1 MVKNYYPVSIEK
13 LHKEIYDK
21 NKIQNLIHENFCLYK
36 YTKGKNKEKFCLNKF
51 KDINELQY
59 CFMHRWEMK
68 PWIKCN
74 SLNCNGKTKIELCR
88 KCKKIYNSQIP
99 DVELPFIDDKE
110 RYSLS
115 DIFGDNVLVERIYI
129 NGFYIIKNY
138 NTHDYYKKYTLKI
151 NLILPKYVEGK
162 KIKKIR
168 HNEYCFYNKNKND
181 IKFIFEDDLNYY
193 INYINKNK
201 NKLLN
206 IIKIIIK
213 FKRIRKKCYNIKSNH
228 DIFLNQEP
236 KYGNSEISKTRISKE
251 ITNAYPLESK
261 IIKCKKC
268 FDYKNLIKNITN
280 IVHFIMDELANV
292 FFELNEYNKIKIIE
306 IHKILKKPKI
316 KPIDVNKLYNDFPK
330 VIGYNDKIIK
340 IIKEEIKELDKV
352 SCDIFNDIDKSIIN
366 NIIIN
371 NNILKK
377 YNKQT

>member
-51 KDINELQY
+51 RDINELQY

-68 PWIKCN
+68 SWIKCN

-110 RYSLS
+110 RYLLS
-115 DIFGDNVLVERIYI
+115 DIFGDNVLIERIYI

-162 KIKKIR
+162 KIKKIKN
-168 HNEYCFYNKNKND
+168 NEYCFYNKNRND
-181 IKFIFEDDLNYY
+181 IKLTFEDDLNYY

-213 FKRIRKKCYNIKSNH
+213 LKRIRKKYYNIKSDH
-228 DIFLNQEP
+228 DIFLNQKP
-236 KYGNSEISKTRISKE
+236 KQRNSEISKTRISNE
-251 ITNAYPLESK
+251 ITNAYPLESN
-261 IIKCKKC
+261 IVKCKKC

-352 SCDIFNDIDKSIIN
+352 SCDIFNDIDRSIIN